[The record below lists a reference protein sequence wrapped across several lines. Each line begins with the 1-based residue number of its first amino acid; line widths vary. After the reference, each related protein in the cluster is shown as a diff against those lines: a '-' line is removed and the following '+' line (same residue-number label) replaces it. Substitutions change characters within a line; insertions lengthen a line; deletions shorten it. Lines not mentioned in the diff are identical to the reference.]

1 VVAVPERIKNAANAL
16 AGREIILTRHSDRY
30 IPPARHCDAA
40 KSAEMDMDDS
50 PSRRFPGSAFEMM
63 LKDVLAVRRAMD
75 LETIG

>member
-1 VVAVPERIKNAANAL
+1 MVN
-16 AGREIILTRHSDRY
+16 RY

-50 PSRRFPGSAFEMM
+50 PSRRFPGSAAQIMTQYA
-63 LKDVLAVRRAMD
+63 LAVRRAMD